1 MMRYLINI
9 LQIRKTEMQG
19 IMIVIRSVL
28 MIIIN
33 TIYMYIYMNVC
44 IKLQNR
50 KNKALLFLRTE
61 YDMYFN
67 TNKIPIEI
75 LKKGVNEGT
84 YVRNIYSNVTNKW
97 YNDS

>member
-1 MMRYLINI
+1 
-9 LQIRKTEMQG
+9 
-19 IMIVIRSVL
+19 
-28 MIIIN
+28 
-33 TIYMYIYMNVC
+33 MYIYMNVC

-50 KNKALLFLRTE
+50 KNKALLFLWTE

-67 TNKIPIEI
+67 PNKIPVEI
-75 LKKGVNEGT
+75 FKKEVNVGT

>member
-1 MMRYLINI
+1 
-9 LQIRKTEMQG
+9 
-19 IMIVIRSVL
+19 
-28 MIIIN
+28 
-33 TIYMYIYMNVC
+33 MYIYMNVC

-50 KNKALLFLRTE
+50 KNKALLFSWTK

-67 TNKIPIEI
+67 PNKIPVEI
-75 LKKGVNEGT
+75 FKKEVNVGT